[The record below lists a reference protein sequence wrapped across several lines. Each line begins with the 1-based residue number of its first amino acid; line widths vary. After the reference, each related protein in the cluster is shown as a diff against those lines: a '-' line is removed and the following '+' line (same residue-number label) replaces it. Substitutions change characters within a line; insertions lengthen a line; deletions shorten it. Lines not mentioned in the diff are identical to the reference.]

1 MRKTL
6 KTGKKVL
13 AIFMATLMVMT
24 AWVFFEPTKAS
35 AAAGS
40 YTIRITFSSD
50 SNVKDDYTGV
60 NCTNV
65 DCFGITVRYASNNG
79 TGGES
84 DYNFDLKGNKTTG
97 TKTATISGFPTM
109 VYMYFN
115 DNRVA
120 GFGGTGTVK
129 FTKLEIQNKTTN
141 NYETLWSGELQVK
154 SVFNGYGISVDLNNN
169 IKNDWHG
176 TDSNCKANNRGS
188 SWSGKV
194 PAATTFNW
202 TTAQTTA
209 VTCPEASGDAAVT
222 RNFTVTA
229 KDQYG
234 VQMYDPKWSVSTNR
248 TGVTGTPGLSVT
260 NTGTASAS
268 TVLSVT
274 NSANIAGTTDTQTAT
289 VTATWGSKTSSKEVT
304 INDASYTYKFT
315 GMKGD
320 QGVALDDVSG
330 TLKYGHTPTTPT
342 VSGYADRDRD
352 YTFLRWTPTVGQLTV
367 DRTYTAVY
375 DNGTFVKANYTEVD
389 KQIAFAEGFMN
400 QDNYTE
406 KYTPETRADLQSAID
421 AVVRDLGRTQEAT
434 VDGYAKNIEDAV
446 SALDRNTFP
455 VVFLDESG
463 ILLKVQYVKYG
474 DNATAPSTSELKKAP
489 DDTYHYVVD
498 GWDGSLENITSSR
511 ILTATYRAETHAGH
525 LGAAET
531 VNPTCQHGGGTKQ
544 TCTVCGYVVENYN
557 TDPIAHDYSLEKIDP
572 LPTCTENG
580 VKHFYCSM
588 CGEISAEEETVDAL
602 GHVWNEGGEVK
613 KPASCTEEGIE
624 EVTCVNCGAKEDRP
638 ILKTQHNYIAGTPVA
653 PSCSHS
659 GYTPYKCEF
668 CTKSYNAYSD
678 AALPA
683 HAYTW
688 TFSHGKATGVCGACG
703 DTLTINID
711 DQGGHEYTN
720 VTIDTQPTC
729 KTEGKATISC
739 ADDSQ
744 IKVTIPVN
752 AKAHSGLQTTYTAPT
767 CADKGSIITK
777 CTACDEVI
785 STQEIDALGHVYV
798 TIIEEEATCDKVGS
812 KHDEC
817 KVCGNKKEAVEIP
830 ATGHS
835 YMTIVDKEAACE
847 KAGSQHDECKVCGN
861 KLPAVEIPALEHQ
874 FGTWTTYAEETCYAD
889 RIEQRECSVCG
900 AVQLRTVADTQK
912 THKYTDKVIDPTC
925 TMSGYTKHTCDYCG
939 DVVIDTFTKALGHS
953 YNGEWKIDVEAGCV
967 TDGSKHI
974 NCDRYDECHETLT
987 DVIPATGHHL
997 EEDTDQYVAPR
1008 CETDGQRVFECT
1020 NGDKCDNGATSRRV
1034 ETIKALGHHLV
1045 KTGHV
1050 DATCSAAG
1058 YDVFECDRDNCDSA
1072 DRAREIVYTG
1082 DPLADHD
1089 WEYEIVQPTN
1099 DNDGSVTGH
1108 CTNCDATLPTK
1119 IIPKG
1124 DHKLVVDEAQTVKAT
1139 CQQEGKLVYVC
1150 ENHTDCGY
1158 QLEVILPKTEHSL
1171 VTIRTGDCN
1180 KGGKEITTCS
1190 VCGEVISQRDIEIT
1204 HSWVPTVHE
1213 PTCTR
1218 EGFTIYAC
1226 KNCGVSY
1233 TADYVPALGHDYPS
1247 DEEAVFEPQS
1257 CLHGE
1262 RWVYK
1267 CKRCTNTHNTTD
1279 NTCDC
1284 DHGKDY
1290 IIYKENPAKPALGH
1304 SWGEWQYE
1312 ASGDVFYK
1320 YRQCERCKIKEYEVD
1335 ENNKRV
1341 EYYQVTF
1348 VNPWATDKYET
1359 LNNGRTKLAIS
1370 YKEEVIGKTYVTKG
1384 QTAEYEGDTP
1394 IREADR
1400 AYGAYNFEG
1409 WTADKA
1415 NNGNAV
1421 ASIANVTANT
1431 TVYAKLVNGKDVY
1444 YRVVFFNADGTR
1456 LTDEQVILHGHAAQY
1471 PWDNPTMGRNMFTK
1485 FTFKGWDY
1493 DIEHIY
1499 NALFENNNG
1508 IKAVYDE
1515 EMKQY
1520 KVVYHGY
1527 DEREVIDSEVV
1538 RYGDQLVKNN
1548 FTGNET
1554 SLNKPA
1560 DRTYLY
1566 SFSGWRMSN
1575 GYAMDFRGGFTIPT
1589 SWAPYEYVE
1598 GNEDI
1603 EGATDMQKG
1612 IVHLYPTYYQK
1623 KIMYPITVIGLDI
1636 GGLDVPEG
1644 SLVQV
1649 FEQGGQLVTT
1659 GRMKADGTCDF
1670 NLEYGVYRICIN
1682 SGDDAGFSNYFDV
1695 ADQSGV
1701 PVVVSVKASEDIN
1714 HPAEKCTCICHS
1726 FLSGIWITFH
1736 NIIYRLF
1743 GKKIVCCYDMY
1754 AIHGDKLVYGK

>member
-1 MRKTL
+1 MKKTL

-13 AIFMATLMVMT
+13 AVFMATLMVMT

-60 NCTNV
+60 NCTNE

-84 DYNFDLKGNKTTG
+84 DYNFDLKGNKTSG

-115 DNRVA
+115 DDRVP

-154 SVFNGYGISVDLNNN
+154 SVLNGYGISVDLNNN

-176 TDSNCKANNRGS
+176 TDSDCKANNRGS

-375 DNGTFVKANYTEVD
+375 DNGTFVKADYTEVD

-421 AVVRDLGRTQEAT
+421 AVVRDLGRTQQAT
-434 VDGYAKNIEDAV
+434 VDGYATNIADKI
-446 SALDRNTFP
+446 SKLALNVFP

-463 ILLKVQYVKYG
+463 TLIEIQQVKYG
-474 DNATAPSTSELKKAP
+474 ENATAPSTDNLSKEPTDA
-489 DDTYHYVVD
+489 YHYEID
-498 GWDGSLENITSSR
+498 GWDSSLENITSSK
-511 ILTATYRAETHAGH
+511 IITATYRAVEHHFGTPV
-525 LGAAET
+525 T
-531 VNPTCQHGGGTKQ
+531 VEPTCQHGGGSSE
-544 TCTVCGYVVENYN
+544 TCADCGYVHETYN

-602 GHVWNEGGEVK
+602 GHVWNEDGEVK

-638 ILKTQHNYIAGTPVA
+638 IPKTQHNYIAETPVA

-688 TFSHGKATGVCGACG
+688 TFSHGKATGVCGTCG
-703 DTLTINID
+703 DKLVITLD
-711 DQGGHEYTN
+711 DQAGHEYTN

-739 ADDSQ
+739 ADGAK
-744 IKVTIPVN
+744 IEVTIPVN
-752 AKAHSGLQTTYTAPT
+752 ARAHSALTTEYTAPN
-767 CADKGSIITK
+767 CADKGSIVTK

-798 TIIEEEATCDKVGS
+798 TIIEEEATCNKVGS
-812 KHDEC
+812 KHDKC
-817 KVCGNKKEAVEIP
+817 KVCGDKKEAVEIP

-847 KAGSQHDECKVCGN
+847 KAGSKHDECKVCGD

-874 FGTWTTYAEETCYAD
+874 FGTWTTYAKETCYAD

-953 YNGEWKIDVEAGCV
+953 YNGEWETDVEAGCM

-1020 NGDKCDNGATSRRV
+1020 NDNCGKDATSRRV

-1045 KTGHV
+1045 KKDHV
-1050 DATCSAAG
+1050 DETCSAAG

-1072 DRAREIVYTG
+1072 DRAREIAYTG
-1082 DPLADHD
+1082 DPLADHE
-1089 WEYEIVQPTN
+1089 WVYEIVQPTN

-1108 CTNCDATLPTK
+1108 CKNCGATLPTK

-1247 DEEAVFEPQS
+1247 DEEAVYEPQS

-1267 CKRCTNTHNTTD
+1267 CKRCTETHDIATGK
-1279 NTCDC
+1279 CDC

-1548 FTGNET
+1548 FTGNEA

-1695 ADQSGV
+1695 ADRSGV